1 MADSALSTDLL
12 ERYGAI
18 EQAYCQERWTSV
30 IHDGQTLL
38 GDLSRVDD
46 TPPEGLTERL
56 QLLIAHALLYGLGDR
71 DSAEDLYQAVLRSGA
86 EASLRQ
92 IAEQGLQQ
100 CALPVTTPEPQ
111 QEQGEQQVDPQ
122 PDSVAA
128 PTGETSLWPEAA
140 AAEAELQTDPGL
152 SSPSGSAPSL
162 QEGSVPLQGLQDDW
176 GAATSQP
183 AAGEEGALGWL
194 TAAATAAPQE
204 PAAGPV
210 MPWLEAGAAGEVFQ
224 PAQASRLEDPAV
236 LQDRQ
241 ESDSGS
247 PPSQIGPTGASLEA
261 LPDQANLSATAGM
274 ADRTTD
280 VEPPPVA
287 DGASLLSPEPMTGLQ
302 SIAASGDIPIAGG
315 DVVEAFNRGLQASP
329 PEERLVPEVV
339 DEPELIELHQADSLL
354 REELLVPA
362 VAEEVAPPLEA
373 EPDVE
378 MQAPAE
384 ADLSAG
390 SDLSAGLERRGQD
403 GIPGGFQDR
412 RAEPPLAP
420 VPAQEPAPVS
430 PDPRPQVVSGRRPF
444 SGPPEPVAEE
454 DPELLMGLLRVEMG

>member
-1 MADSALSTDLL
+1 M
-12 ERYGAI
+12 
-18 EQAYCQERWTSV
+18 
-30 IHDGQTLL
+30 
-38 GDLSRVDD
+38 
-46 TPPEGLTERL
+46 
-56 QLLIAHALLYGLGDR
+56 
-71 DSAEDLYQAVLRSGA
+71 
-86 EASLRQ
+86 
-92 IAEQGLQQ
+92 
-100 CALPVTTPEPQ
+100 
-111 QEQGEQQVDPQ
+111 
-122 PDSVAA
+122 
-128 PTGETSLWPEAA
+128 
-140 AAEAELQTDPGL
+140 
-152 SSPSGSAPSL
+152 
-162 QEGSVPLQGLQDDW
+162 
-176 GAATSQP
+176 
-183 AAGEEGALGWL
+183 
-194 TAAATAAPQE
+194 
-204 PAAGPV
+204 
-210 MPWLEAGAAGEVFQ
+210 FQ

-261 LPDQANLSATAGM
+261 LPDQADLSATAGM

>member
-1 MADSALSTDLL
+1 MADSALSTDPL

-46 TPPEGLTERL
+46 TPPEGLKERL

-111 QEQGEQQVDPQ
+111 QVQGEQQVDLQ
-122 PDSVAA
+122 PDSAAA
-128 PTGETSLWPEAA
+128 PTGETSLWPEAVA
-140 AAEAELQTDPGL
+140 AELQADPGI

-162 QEGSVPLQGLQDDW
+162 QEGSAPPQGLQEDW
-176 GAATSQP
+176 GAAISQP
-183 AAGEEGALGWL
+183 AAGEEGALSWL

-224 PAQASRLEDPAV
+224 PAQANRLEDPAV

-241 ESDSGS
+241 ESSGS
-247 PPSQIGPTGASLEA
+247 SPSRIGPAGASLEA
-261 LPDQANLSATAGM
+261 LPALADLSATAGM

-287 DGASLLSPEPMTGLQ
+287 DAASLLSPEPTTALQ
-302 SIAASGDIPIAGG
+302 SIAASGDMPTTGG
-315 DVVEAFNRGLQASP
+315 SVAEAFNSGLQASP

-339 DEPELIELHQADSLL
+339 DEPELIELHQADSLR

-362 VAEEVAPPLEA
+362 VAEEVAPRLEA
-373 EPDVE
+373 ERDLE

-384 ADLSAG
+384 ADPSAG
-390 SDLSAGLERRGQD
+390 SDAMAGLDRRVSEGM
-403 GIPGGFQDR
+403 PGGFQDR
-412 RAEPPLAP
+412 RAEPPLVP

-430 PDPRPQVVSGRRPF
+430 PDSRPQVVTGRRPF

-454 DPELLMGLLRVEMG
+454 DPELLMGLLKVEMG